1 MNTSPTPEDVLQ
13 QIARIGRMEKGTL
26 STIRQT
32 SEGPSCNFQRW
43 ENGRNVSEY
52 VAAEQVPQVR
62 ENLQAH
68 AEFETLVA
76 KYVEL
81 VSAHSRQQR
90 HSGVKKKRRPPNS
103 SSPRKPKSSK

>member
-1 MNTSPTPEDVLQ
+1 MNTPSTPEDVLL
-13 QIARIGRMEKGTL
+13 QIARIGRLEKGTL
-26 STIRQT
+26 SPIRQT
-32 SEGPSCNFQRW
+32 PKGPCCNFQRW

-52 VAAEQVPQVR
+52 IAAEQVPEVR

-76 KYVEL
+76 EYVQL
-81 VSAHSRQQR
+81 LSARSRQQR
-90 HSGVKKKRRPPNS
+90 LGAVKKKRRPRTS